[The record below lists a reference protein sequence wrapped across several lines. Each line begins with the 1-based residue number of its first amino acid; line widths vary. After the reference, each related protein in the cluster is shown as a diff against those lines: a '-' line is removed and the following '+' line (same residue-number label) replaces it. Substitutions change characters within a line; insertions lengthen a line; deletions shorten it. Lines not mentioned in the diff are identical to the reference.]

1 MGSPEPRIQIWKCSE
16 GETGDSKLETSY
28 VVENQKVVA
37 ELGTHIFHRLYKV
50 LNFRKEPVPKKR
62 GEGK

>member
-16 GETGDSKLETSY
+16 GETGEKRLETSF

-37 ELGTHIFHRLYKV
+37 ELGTRIFRRLFKV
-50 LNFRKEPVPKKR
+50 LNFRKELVQKKQ